1 MNRFISRTF
10 QNLGSPIEPVTKR
23 VTNPLRPN
31 VGLSVLWVG
40 HATFLI
46 QIHDK
51 VFLTDPAFTNTI
63 GLLARRSIEPGLDP
77 ASITRLDYTLIS
89 HIHLDHFSYGSLD
102 LLPKGGRLFIPFG
115 GAAYAPEFGFT
126 ETREMKPWEVF
137 EEDGVRI
144 TAVPVQHF
152 GGRYGFD
159 ARWFPDRGY
168 TGYVIEYKTITLFFA
183 GDTGYH
189 PELFKEIG
197 RRFKVDV
204 AILPIAPVEPRE
216 FMQRVHAD
224 PKEAVQIFEDV
235 GARIMIP
242 MHHRTFFQGLEPGTD
257 YAQKLLE
264 KIIEE
269 KGYRDR
275 VKVLDIGE
283 QQILIE

>member
-1 MNRFISRTF
+1 MVTVQKQISALSRNQRRWFAAILLLVGPFTHSGCSSLMNRFISRTF

-126 ETREMKPWEVF
+126 ETREMKPWEIF

-152 GGRYGFD
+152 GGRL
-159 ARWFPDRGY
+159 W
-168 TGYVIEYKTITLFFA
+168 I
-183 GDTGYH
+183 
-189 PELFKEIG
+189 
-197 RRFKVDV
+197 
-204 AILPIAPVEPRE
+204 
-216 FMQRVHAD
+216 
-224 PKEAVQIFEDV
+224 
-235 GARIMIP
+235 
-242 MHHRTFFQGLEPGTD
+242 
-257 YAQKLLE
+257 
-264 KIIEE
+264 
-269 KGYRDR
+269 
-275 VKVLDIGE
+275 
-283 QQILIE
+283 